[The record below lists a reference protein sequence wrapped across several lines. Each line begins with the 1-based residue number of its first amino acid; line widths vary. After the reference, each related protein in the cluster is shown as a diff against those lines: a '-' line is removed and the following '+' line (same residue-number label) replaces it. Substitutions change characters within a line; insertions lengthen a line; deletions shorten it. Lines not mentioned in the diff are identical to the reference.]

1 MLWTVLRIRTTFVR
15 IKLGGS
21 APTESA
27 TLVVDP
33 DPEKNERGDKLN
45 FIFNFRPTNYGL
57 CVL

>member
-1 MLWTVLRIRTTFVR
+1 MSRIRTTFVR
-15 IKLGGS
+15 IQLRGS

-33 DPEKNERGDKLN
+33 DLEQNERGDKLN
-45 FIFNFRPTNYGL
+45 FIYNFRPMNYGL